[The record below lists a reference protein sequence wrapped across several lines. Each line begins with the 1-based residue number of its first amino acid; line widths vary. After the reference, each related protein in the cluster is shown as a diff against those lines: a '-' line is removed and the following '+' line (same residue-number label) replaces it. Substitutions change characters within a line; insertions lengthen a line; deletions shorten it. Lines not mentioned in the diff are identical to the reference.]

1 MISRAGWM
9 CRSGSLCWSH
19 WSFFALFFFLLNT
32 LWLWSLFRLWWVGGL
47 RFRPQL
53 FFGLLSV
60 DESIEFGYLLPLWL
74 LALFSWH
81 LMGMI
86 CGAFSED
93 ESIIFGVLLHFWLYV
108 IFMTFGWNDMR
119 CIFLW
124 CVKMGALAMAY
135 MCPARCVR
143 ALACWK
149 PAMCGNAASEVVGE

>member
-1 MISRAGWM
+1 MLSWTSRKMISGASWM

-19 WSFFALFFFLLNT
+19 RSFPALFVLLIKRCMIVLSPFFELL
-32 LWLWSLFRLWWVGGL
+32 W
-47 RFRPQL
+47 
-53 FFGLLSV
+53 V

-74 LALFSWH
+74 LASFSWH
-81 LMGMI
+81 LMVMI

-108 IFMTFGWNDMR
+108 IFMTFGWKDMW

-135 MCPARCVR
+135 ICPARCVR

>member
-19 WSFFALFFFLLNT
+19 WSFFALFFFWLNT
-32 LWLWSLFRLWWVGGL
+32 LWLWSFFFELLW
-47 RFRPQL
+47 
-53 FFGLLSV
+53 V

-108 IFMTFGWNDMR
+108 IFMTFGWNDMW

-135 MCPARCVR
+135 ICPARCVR